1 MLDAIGAGSTKR
13 IGGDWGQKWRDSE
26 ELAEVKETIR
36 QLNEE
41 TLAGNKDEVR
51 FSTRREGIGAYV
63 SRATT
68 KSRSLLM
75 RHPPGSSSRLFST
88 GVSTPLLRIGTS

>member
-41 TLAGNKDEVR
+41 AMASGKDEV
-51 FSTRREGIGAYV
+51 SC
-63 SRATT
+63 
-68 KSRSLLM
+68 
-75 RHPPGSSSRLFST
+75 PC
-88 GVSTPLLRIGTS
+88 